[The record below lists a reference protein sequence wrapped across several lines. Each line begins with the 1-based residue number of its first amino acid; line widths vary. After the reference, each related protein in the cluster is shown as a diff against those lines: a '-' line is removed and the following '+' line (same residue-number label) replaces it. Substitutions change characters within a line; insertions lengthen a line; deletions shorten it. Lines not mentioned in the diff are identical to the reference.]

1 MLTHEQNTCNDNMVN
16 NVLEIKNKLE
26 PVFVANGVK
35 SAVLFG
41 SYAQG
46 SATAYSDIDILVDS
60 GLRGLDFVG
69 LIENVREA
77 LQKNVDI
84 IDVHYI
90 DNGSLVEREILATGV
105 HIYG

>member
-1 MLTHEQNTCNDNMVN
+1 MFTD
-16 NVLEIKNKLE
+16 VLEIKNKLE

-46 SATAYSDIDILVDS
+46 SATANSDVDILVDS

-69 LIENVREA
+69 LIENVRQA
-77 LQKNVDI
+77 LQKNVDM

-90 DNGSLVEREILATGV
+90 DSDSLVEREIMATGV
-105 HIYG
+105 RIYG

>member
-1 MLTHEQNTCNDNMVN
+1 MLA

-26 PVFVANGVK
+26 PVFFASGVR

-41 SYAQG
+41 SYAKG
-46 SATAYSDIDILVDS
+46 SATASSDVDILVDS

-69 LIENVREA
+69 LIENARQA
-77 LQKNVDI
+77 LQKNVDM

-90 DNGSLVEREILATGV
+90 DNDSLIEREIMATGV
-105 HIYG
+105 RIYEQ

>member
-1 MLTHEQNTCNDNMVN
+1 MFTD
-16 NVLEIKNKLE
+16 VLEIKNKLE

-46 SATAYSDIDILVDS
+46 SATTNSDVDILVDS

-69 LIENVREA
+69 LIENVRQA
-77 LQKNVDI
+77 LQKNVDM

-90 DNGSLVEREILATGV
+90 DSDSLVEREIMATGV
-105 HIYG
+105 RIYG